1 MDDTSWG
8 DLRRILS
15 HVSVA
20 PNPAV
25 RDGEPS
31 DRAVVVR
38 AAGVLGLVWVG
49 DALIYVVMPLHA
61 PAFGIGLGAVG
72 VVLAVNRIVRILGYG
87 WVSTLSRRY
96 GMRALTATA
105 ALGAA
110 LSTIAYGVLGGL
122 VALLLA
128 RLVWGL
134 AYGVLNVTTTAYA
147 IGDGTDTGR
156 RVGLNRAVSGVGPVL
171 ALSVGAWLALEL
183 GPRGVFV
190 ALGAFGLLAVPLA
203 LTLPRTLRTAPGA
216 RAAGTRWRPSSLNVL
231 FFANAAIEGAFT
243 FTLSLLFAGV
253 LPLTSALLAA
263 GLILA
268 FQRLMIVLLSLVGGA
283 LIDRIGPYRVL
294 VPCVGVVVVAL
305 VALAHGALYPAAIT
319 IVIARAFLG
328 TTGPVLAARERSGNT
343 VERLAAFATWV
354 DSGLALGPLVS
365 GVVVARF
372 GLPALYQ
379 ALAVVIAVA
388 LAAHLLERRRGA
400 LVTARAA

>member
-1 MDDTSWG
+1 M
-8 DLRRILS
+8 
-15 HVSVA
+15 SVA
-20 PNPAV
+20 PNPAA
-25 RDGEPS
+25 RDGES
-31 DRAVVVR
+31 LDSAVVVR
-38 AAGVLGLVWVG
+38 AAGVLGLVWLG

-87 WVSTLSRRY
+87 WVSALSRRY

-110 LSTIAYGVLGGL
+110 LSTIAYGMLGGL
-122 VALLLA
+122 VALLIA

-147 IGDGTDTGR
+147 IGNGHRPGH
-156 RVGLNRAVSGVGPVL
+156 RVGLNRAVSGTGPVL
-171 ALSVGAWLALEL
+171 ALSLGAWLALEL

-190 ALGAFGLLAVPLA
+190 AMGVFGLLAVPLA
-203 LTLPRTLRTAPGA
+203 LTLPRTLATAAGTS
-216 RAAGTRWRPSSLNVL
+216 AAGTRWRPSSLNVL

-243 FTLSLLFAGV
+243 FTLSLLFAGA
-253 LPLTSALLAA
+253 LSLTSALLAA

-268 FQRLMIVLLSLVGGA
+268 FQRLMIVIFSLVGGA

-294 VPCVGVVVVAL
+294 VPCVAVVVVAL
-305 VALAHGALYPAAIT
+305 VALAHGSLYPAAIA

-328 TTGPVLAARERSGNT
+328 TTGPVLAARERSGST

-365 GVVVARF
+365 GIVVARF
-372 GLPALYQ
+372 GLPVLYQ
-379 ALAVVIAVA
+379 ALAVIIA
-388 LAAHLLERRRGA
+388 LALTIHLLERRRGA
-400 LVTARAA
+400 A

>member
-1 MDDTSWG
+1 
-8 DLRRILS
+8 
-15 HVSVA
+15 
-20 PNPAV
+20 
-25 RDGEPS
+25 
-31 DRAVVVR
+31 
-38 AAGVLGLVWVG
+38 
-49 DALIYVVMPLHA
+49 
-61 PAFGIGLGAVG
+61 
-72 VVLAVNRIVRILGYG
+72 
-87 WVSTLSRRY
+87 
-96 GMRALTATA
+96 
-105 ALGAA
+105 
-110 LSTIAYGVLGGL
+110 
-122 VALLLA
+122 
-128 RLVWGL
+128 
-134 AYGVLNVTTTAYA
+134 VLNVTTTAYA
-147 IGDGTDTGR
+147 IGDGRGTGK
-156 RVGLNRAVSGVGPVL
+156 RVGLNRAVSGIGPTL

-190 ALGAFGLLAVPLA
+190 AMGLFGLLAVPLA
-203 LTLPRTLRTAPGA
+203 LTLPRELAGEAGTK
-216 RAAGTRWRPSSLNVL
+216 AAGTRWRPSSLNVL
-231 FFANAAIEGAFT
+231 FFANSAIDGAFT
-243 FTLSLLFAGV
+243 FTLSLLFAGA
-253 LPLTSALLAA
+253 LPLSSALLAA